1 LPQIEENPSKA
12 IYKKGDT
19 AYGFPPREGYKITSE
34 PIEYE
39 KHVIYDIQAIKDV
52 PFKNVK
58 LRLR

>member
-1 LPQIEENPSKA
+1 M
-12 IYKKGDT
+12 

-52 PFKNVK
+52 PYRNVV
-58 LRLR
+58 LRLRQINCDDITDY

>member
-1 LPQIEENPSKA
+1 M
-12 IYKKGDT
+12 
-19 AYGFPPREGYKITSE
+19 AYGFPPFPPREDYEITSE

-39 KHVIYDIQAIKDV
+39 KYVIYDIQAIKDV